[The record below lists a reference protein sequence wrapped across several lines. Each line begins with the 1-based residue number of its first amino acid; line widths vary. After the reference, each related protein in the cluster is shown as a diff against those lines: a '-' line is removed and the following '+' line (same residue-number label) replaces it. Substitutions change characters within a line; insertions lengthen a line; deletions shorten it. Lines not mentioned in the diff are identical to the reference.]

1 MTAQTRESA
10 QPRFRCSF
18 RSSSSSFYSVSLS
31 HSHSDWNFISLSI
44 NREPASQEAK
54 YSAANTLL
62 IHDTHTGSIWIQ
74 FQILEGKFHL
84 RNVNF
89 SFEILEIIFLSK
101 SVPFNEK
108 HWEILLTKQFD
119 WNIEISAEHL
129 EILRFYDENY
139 FSLTF
144 NDFRWVRFCGS
155 YFSLSWLCQN

>member
-62 IHDTHTGSIWIQ
+62 IDDTHSSSIWIQ

-84 RNVNF
+84 KNVNF
-89 SFEILEIIFLSK
+89 PFEILEIIFLSK
-101 SVPFNEK
+101 SPIRATYRKKLRNFVDKTIWLKYRNK
-108 HWEILLTKQFD
+108 CRTS
-119 WNIEISAEHL
+119 WNIA
-129 EILRFYDENY
+129 ILWRK
-139 FSLTF
+139 
-144 NDFRWVRFCGS
+144 
-155 YFSLSWLCQN
+155 WLFIDL